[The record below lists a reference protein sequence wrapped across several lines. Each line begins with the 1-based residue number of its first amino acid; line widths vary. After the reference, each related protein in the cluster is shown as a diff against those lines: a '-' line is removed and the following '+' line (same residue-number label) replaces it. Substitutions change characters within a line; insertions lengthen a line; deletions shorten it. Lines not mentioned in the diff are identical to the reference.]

1 MPEPSTTE
9 GRRIQGELKNL
20 LEDVAVRRAESSA
33 SRRQGYP
40 PEHRAATSRFMRDA
54 SVHTE
59 HTRNTA
65 PARAGQKTR
74 NPKPEPGIPE
84 PEPEIPET
92 RILFG
97 NFG

>member
-1 MPEPSTTE
+1 MVAWEKVCRPLHMGGLGISSLTKLCWAL
-9 GRRIQGELKNL
+9 RI
-20 LEDVAVRRAESSA
+20 
-33 SRRQGYP
+33 
-40 PEHRAATSRFMRDA
+40 
-54 SVHTE
+54 
-59 HTRNTA
+59 
-65 PARAGQKTR
+65 RAGQKTR